1 MARIDV
7 PADQDPLLYLW
18 SGTGNKLTGP
28 AAAFSDA
35 VYRKSTLPLREFEA
49 ARITIARV
57 NNCNICLT
65 LRPEGGPDQAFY
77 DAVLGAGA
85 DLTERE
91 ALAAEF
97 AQRFATDHLGI
108 DDAFWQRLHAA
119 FSDDELVQL
128 GLCVSAW
135 LAFGRINQVFGVDE
149 ACRVPLAP
157 HGRGSQ
163 DARRV
168 SAGGSASLRSIHDA
182 IDFHQ
187 RGPDLRQPCRC

>member
-91 ALAAEF
+91 ALAKRHERRA
-97 AQRFATDHLGI
+97 ATHNVHSTC
-108 DDAFWQRLHAA
+108 AH
-119 FSDDELVQL
+119 S
-128 GLCVSAW
+128 
-135 LAFGRINQVFGVDE
+135 
-149 ACRVPLAP
+149 
-157 HGRGSQ
+157 
-163 DARRV
+163 
-168 SAGGSASLRSIHDA
+168 GSAVTDA
-182 IDFHQ
+182 TAVSRRTNSWPLSQ
-187 RGPDLRQPCRC
+187 RI